1 MKAVR
6 FHNYGSP
13 DVLRIEDMPDPA
25 IATNE
30 ILVRV
35 VAAGVNPLDW
45 KLRSGALSK
54 AMPLA
59 LPAVPGLDV
68 CGIVENPNGWPLKS
82 GERVIGLTQPGR
94 FGGYAECA
102 VLTAA
107 EIVRIPDRLDARLA
121 AALPTIGL
129 TAYHAVM
136 GNARNRQA
144 ANGRRSAGFN
154 LLVLGGAGMVGTLA
168 RQIAVQAGAEE
179 IAVVVRRA
187 QIDHLRGPVHV
198 QLAAEDPDFAVLG
211 RSVDLVI
218 DTIGGPLQAQA
229 MKTLTPGGRIVSTV
243 QPPDMMLAKA
253 LGVSGEMVSLHADQ
267 QALADL
273 VTRLDEGALD
283 LPDLTV
289 APLDCAAEIHSAGER
304 GNLAKAVLTP

>member
-6 FHNYGSP
+6 FHDYGPP
-13 DVLRIEDMPDPA
+13 DVLRCEEAPDLVLA
-25 IATNE
+25 ASE

-54 AMPLA
+54 VMPLV

-68 CGIVENPNGWPLKS
+68 CGIVENANDSLFQS
-82 GERVIGLTQPGR
+82 GDRVIGLTPPGR

-107 EIVRIPDRLDARLA
+107 DVVRIPDRLDAKRA

-136 GNARNRQA
+136 GTARNRPA
-144 ANGRRSAGFN
+144 ANGHRSAGFN

-168 RQIAVQAGAEE
+168 RQIAAQAGAEE
-179 IAVVVRRA
+179 IAVVVRCA
-187 QIDHLRGPVHV
+187 QIDHLVGPVHV

-218 DTIGGPLQAQA
+218 DTIGAPLQARA
-229 MKTLTPGGRIVSTV
+229 MQTLVPGGRLVSTV
-243 QPPDMMLAKA
+243 QLPDPKLARA
-253 LGVSGEMVSLHADQ
+253 LGVSGEMINLHADRE
-267 QALADL
+267 ALAAL
-273 VTRLDEGALD
+273 VARLAGGSLV
-283 LPDLTV
+283 LPDITV
-289 APLDCAAEIHSAGER
+289 APLACAADIHAAGES
-304 GNLAKAVLTP
+304 GHLVKAVLTP